1 MVRLGGRCL
10 RAKDQDAI
18 RLRRIGDRA
27 LSPAGRGSG
36 RAVSF
41 ASAPSQPGA
50 ISRPGGSYRP
60 ACSVTHLVL
69 IPSFNSGRLL
79 QDTVAAARACWTPV
93 WVVIDGSTDD
103 SAAVITSMAE
113 ADLGLRVLRLSSN
126 QGKGSAVRHG
136 LAAAQARG
144 FTHALVMDADGQHPA
159 GSIATFMATS
169 ASAPDA
175 IVMGRPVFGDDAPR
189 IRVLSRRLCNAL
201 AVLMTSRPVGDTL
214 FGFRVYPI
222 AALLSVMRA
231 SRGMRRFDFDPEAVV
246 RLAWDDTQLIHL
258 PTPVRYLSGAEGGI
272 SHFNYVRD
280 NLLLTRM
287 YLRLGLTAIRR
298 SFRPTCRRR

>member
-1 MVRLGGRCL
+1 MSFTAATSHPGDLSSRGGCC
-10 RAKDQDAI
+10 
-18 RLRRIGDRA
+18 
-27 LSPAGRGSG
+27 
-36 RAVSF
+36 
-41 ASAPSQPGA
+41 
-50 ISRPGGSYRP
+50 RP
-60 ACSVTHLVL
+60 ASSDTHLVL

-79 QDTVAAARACWTPV
+79 QDTVAAARACWGPV

-103 SAAVITSMAE
+103 SAAAITSMAE
-113 ADLGLRVLRLSSN
+113 ADPGLRVLRLPSN

-159 GSIATFMATS
+159 ESIATFMATS

-175 IVMGRPVFGDDAPR
+175 VVMGRPVFGGDAPW
-189 IRVLSRRLCNAL
+189 IRVLSRRLGNTI
-201 AVLMTSRPVGDTL
+201 AVLMTLRPVGDTL

-222 AALLSVMRA
+222 AALLSAMRA
-231 SRGMRRFDFDPEAVV
+231 SGGMRRFDFDPEAVV

-258 PTPVRYLSGAEGGI
+258 PTPVRYLSRAEGGI

-287 YLRLGLTAIRR
+287 YFRLGLTAIRR
-298 SFRPTCRRR
+298 SFRTTGRRR